1 MKIDWGNFLIYLF
14 LAISIISIIYSIML
28 VNAYAVMMASFFSIT
43 GILTFYFWPFIE
55 AALIKKSNFIQVL
68 GGFEL
73 SSGRKSALI
82 KKGGKYHASAAC
94 TLEKLEDEI
103 EREKIE
109 DIISHSD
116 FPFKFSICVKNLDTK
131 SILESIETKKYA
143 KEIELSRLSSSS
155 RNKDT
160 LRSVRLRNTINA
172 LSEDIDNIKKG
183 KKPVYLAYYLVAVG
197 SSENKFF
204 AEELAINRLKTIANE
219 FSFAFKAKFNILEG
233 DQLIEILKM
242 DSGVGE

>member
-1 MKIDWGNFLIYLF
+1 MEIDLGNFLIYLF
-14 LAISIISIIYSIML
+14 LAISIISIAYNVLLMN
-28 VNAYAVMMASFFSIT
+28 VYAVMTASFFSIA

-55 AALIKKSNFIQVL
+55 AALIRKTNFIQVL
-68 GGFEL
+68 GSFEL

-82 KKGGKYHASAAC
+82 KRNGRYHASAAC

-103 EREKIE
+103 ERDKIE

-116 FPFKFSICVKNLDTK
+116 FPFKFSICVKNLNTK

-143 KEIELSRLSSSS
+143 KEIELSRLPSSS
-155 RNKDT
+155 RGKDP
-160 LRSVRLRNTINA
+160 LRSIGLRNAINA
-172 LSEDIDNIKKG
+172 LSEDIDSIKKG
-183 KKPVYLAYYLVAVG
+183 KKPVYLAYYLVTVG

-204 AEELAINRLKTIANE
+204 AEELAISRLKTIANE
-219 FSFAFKAKFNILEG
+219 FSFAFKAKFNMLEG
-233 DQLIEILKM
+233 DQLIELLKM

>member
-1 MKIDWGNFLIYLF
+1 
-14 LAISIISIIYSIML
+14 
-28 VNAYAVMMASFFSIT
+28 
-43 GILTFYFWPFIE
+43 
-55 AALIKKSNFIQVL
+55 
-68 GGFEL
+68 
-73 SSGRKSALI
+73 
-82 KKGGKYHASAAC
+82 
-94 TLEKLEDEI
+94 
-103 EREKIE
+103 
-109 DIISHSD
+109 
-116 FPFKFSICVKNLDTK
+116 LDTK